1 MGSVNTEKKKVVTLS
16 DEQYAEMVATLTTQ
30 ITASVKAELAAE
42 KASSA
47 GKRSAGKI
55 QVRVYDI
62 LEDPQYQGLT
72 YKEIAEKVCNEFD
85 SKTSAGCISWYISHK
100 ADYKRNPLPRKKA

>member
-1 MGSVNTEKKKVVTLS
+1 MGSVNTGKEKLVS
-16 DEQYAEMVATLTTQ
+16 MSEEQYAEMVATLTAQ
-30 ITASVKAELAAE
+30 ITANVKAELAAE
-42 KASSA
+42 KANSA

-55 QVRVYDI
+55 QTRVYDI
-62 LEDPQYQGLT
+62 LEDPQFQGLT

-100 ADYKRNPLPRKKA
+100 ADYSRNPLPRKKA